1 MGGAWGVLG
10 GCLGGA
16 WGLIGVCLGGA
27 WGLIGVCLGCAWGV
41 LGGCLGCAWAVT
53 GGYPIRLFP
62 VVRREID
69 EKADRVANGLV
80 QARIFVHVAH
90 ELGPYGIPHQV

>member
-10 GCLGGA
+10 G
-16 WGLIGVCLGGA
+16 CLGGA